1 MKKLRVLITNGA
13 LIALGVFMFIFMSQ
27 PYFAFKTFGSTE
39 TVSGYDYLKDVT
51 SDKLSDNQKLIAVSV
66 LFMVI
71 LASLLILVALLNLL
85 VNFNIIKSKS
95 ASKILNVVNT
105 IVALVM
111 VVFAIC
117 AISGAAQIAKNT
129 STSIGS
135 VDLTEGNAGWGV
147 ILNLIL
153 AVAALF
159 VAIVEL
165 LLSIK
170 KKKGKK

>member
-1 MKKLRVLITNGA
+1 
-13 LIALGVFMFIFMSQ
+13 
-27 PYFAFKTFGSTE
+27 
-39 TVSGYDYLKDVT
+39 
-51 SDKLSDNQKLIAVSV
+51 
-66 LFMVI
+66 MVI

>member
-71 LASLLILVALLNLL
+71 LALLNLL

-147 ILNLIL
+147 ILNLML

>member
-1 MKKLRVLITNGA
+1 
-13 LIALGVFMFIFMSQ
+13 
-27 PYFAFKTFGSTE
+27 
-39 TVSGYDYLKDVT
+39 
-51 SDKLSDNQKLIAVSV
+51 
-66 LFMVI
+66 MVI

-129 STSIGS
+129 SISIGS

>member
-1 MKKLRVLITNGA
+1 MKKFRALITNGA

-27 PYFAFKTFGSTE
+27 PYFTFKTLGSTG
-39 TVSGYDYLKDVT
+39 TISGYDYLKDVA
-51 SDKLSDNQKLIAVSV
+51 SDKLSDNQKLVAVSV

-95 ASKILNVVNT
+95 AAKILSIVNT
-105 IVALVM
+105 LVALVLL
-111 VVFAIC
+111 VFAIC
-117 AISGAAQIAKNT
+117 AISGAAQIGQNT
-129 STSIGS
+129 STSIGGVS
-135 VDLTEGNAGWGV
+135 LTEGNAGWGV

-159 VAIVEL
+159 VAVVEL
-165 LLSIK
+165 LFSVK